1 MQASVLFLSIA
12 MPVIS
17 VSDNSAI
24 NLDIPSDAQ
33 ATAAY
38 RAVPAV
44 AAKGSQD
51 QQQTVKVKSCKP
63 AVGKPGVNCEVTAR
77 PDPSAQ
83 PKDVAIHFER
93 GPDAAWVA
101 TLEQTAP

>member
-1 MQASVLFLSIA
+1 MQTTILFFSIA
-12 MPVIS
+12 LPVMPVADS
-17 VSDNSAI
+17 SAGT
-24 NLDIPSDAQ
+24 LDMPDDAQ

-44 AAKGSQD
+44 AQKAGAD
-51 QQQTVKVKSCKP
+51 QRQTVHVGACKP
-63 AVGKPGVNCEVTAR
+63 AAGKPGIDCKVAVKNE
-77 PDPSAQ
+77 PSAAPQ
-83 PKDVAIHFER
+83 DIAIHFER